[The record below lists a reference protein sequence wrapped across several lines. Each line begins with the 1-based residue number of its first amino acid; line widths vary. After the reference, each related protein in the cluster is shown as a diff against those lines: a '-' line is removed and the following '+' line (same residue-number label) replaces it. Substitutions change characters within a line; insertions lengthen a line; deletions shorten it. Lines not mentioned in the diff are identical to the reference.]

1 MAYLVLTLIGDDRAG
16 LVAATA
22 DVINAH
28 GGNWERSQLAELAG
42 AFAGVVEVWVPDERA
57 AELTASL
64 AELDGLLKVVAQP
77 GTSADPGA
85 GWPELRAS
93 LVGND
98 RPGIVREVTGVLSR
112 HGLNIETLNTRT
124 VDAPM
129 GGGRLFEAD
138 VVARIPPA
146 VDVTLLRADL
156 ERLAGEILVD
166 ITLSESD

>member
-22 DVINAH
+22 DVISAH

-42 AFAGVVEVWVPDERA
+42 TFAGVVEVWVPDERA

-64 AELDGLLKVVAQP
+64 GELDGLLKVVAQP
-77 GTSADPGA
+77 GSSAAPGSD
-85 GWPELRAS
+85 WPELRAS

-98 RPGIVREVTGVLSR
+98 RPGIVREVSGVLSR
-112 HGLNIETLNTRT
+112 HGLNIETLTTRT
-124 VDAPM
+124 LDAPM

-138 VVARIPPA
+138 VVATVPPDA
-146 VDVTLLRADL
+146 DVSALRGDL
-156 ERLAGEILVD
+156 ERLAAEILVEL
-166 ITLSESD
+166 TLSEPE

>member
-1 MAYLVLTLIGDDRAG
+1 VAYLVLTLIGDDRAG

-42 AFAGVVEVWVPDERA
+42 TFAGVVEVWVPDERA

-64 AELDGLLKVVAQP
+64 SELNGLLKVVAQP
-77 GTSADPGA
+77 GSSAQPA
-85 GWPELRAS
+85 AWPELHVS

-98 RPGIVREVTGVLSR
+98 RPGIVRDVSAVLSR

-138 VVARIPPA
+138 VVARIPAGADLA
-146 VDVTLLRADL
+146 VLREDL
-156 ERLAGEILVD
+156 ERLAAEILVD
-166 ITLSESD
+166 LTLTQD

>member
-1 MAYLVLTLIGDDRAG
+1 VAYLVLTLIGDDRAG

-42 AFAGVVEVWVPDERA
+42 TFAGVVEVWVPDERA

-64 AELDGLLKVVAQP
+64 GELNGLLKVVAQP
-77 GTSADPGA
+77 GTSAPEPA
-85 GWPELRAS
+85 AWPELRAS

-98 RPGIVREVTGVLSR
+98 RPGIVREVSSVLSR
-112 HGLNIETLNTRT
+112 HGLSIETLNTRT

-138 VVARIPPA
+138 VVARIPA
-146 VDVTLLRADL
+146 GADLVELREDL
-156 ERLAGEILVD
+156 ERLAAEILVD
-166 ITLSESD
+166 LTLTES

>member
-28 GGNWERSQLAELAG
+28 AGNWERSQLAELAG
-42 AFAGVVEVWVPDERA
+42 TFAGVVEVWVPDGRA

-64 AELDGLLKVVAQP
+64 TELDGLTVVAQP
-77 GTSADPGA
+77 GTSAQPA
-85 GWPELRAS
+85 SWPELRAS

-98 RPGIVREVTGVLSR
+98 RPGIVREVSGVLSR

-138 VVARIPPA
+138 VVARIPAGADLA
-146 VDVTLLRADL
+146 VLRADL
-156 ERLAGEILVD
+156 ERLAAEILVD
-166 ITLSESD
+166 LTLAED